1 MGKKQLFQRI
11 LKEVQNYFFKAL
23 FFVSNFEKTKLT
35 SMCVGKTFF
44 LKDLQKSV
52 FSNVDIFRDMS
63 RNRLVSQNKLLFLE
77 VLIFPL

>member
-23 FFVSNFEKTKLT
+23 FFVSNFVKMKLAT
-35 SMCVGKTFF
+35 MSVLKTFF